1 MRRSIAPLVA
11 LGILSGC
18 TDASRG
24 ERGLVLFDTGR
35 RYREVSGLEAEVAVG
50 LPLRLTLRPA
60 RGRDFPAGI
69 AERVALKALA
79 LDGGAARVEPL
90 GGLDYRLTFDKPG
103 AYLLVAERDGA
114 PYDQIEVFAEEPAGL
129 DIVWLS
135 TARCEVELDD
145 ICSCPA
151 GYEPAPG
158 ITLRPGQRLRL
169 TVAPLSA
176 DGAAMLGELALSG
189 EPLDDLSISADDDG
203 IAANRFFLDADRELA
218 LGEGAQEE
226 VEVTLAT
233 PDGLSTS
240 LTLTLDTT
248 PLCCED

>member
-1 MRRSIAPLVA
+1 MRRSVAPLVA
-11 LGILSGC
+11 LWILSGC

-24 ERGLVLFDTGR
+24 ERGLVLFDTGQ
-35 RYREVSGLEAEVAVG
+35 RYRGVSGLDAEVAVG
-50 LPLRLTLRPA
+50 LPLRLTLRPG
-60 RGRDFPAGI
+60 RGRAFPAGI
-69 AERVALKALA
+69 AERLALKALA

-90 GGLDYRLTFDKPG
+90 GGLDYQLTFDKPG

-114 PYDQIEVFAEEPAGL
+114 PFDQIAVSAEEPAGL

-135 TARCEVELDD
+135 TGRCEVEFSDT
-145 ICSCPA
+145 CSCPA

-158 ITLRPGQRLRL
+158 ITLRPGQRLRV

-176 DGAAMLGELALSG
+176 DGAAMLGELTLFGA
-189 EPLDDLSISADDDG
+189 PLDGLSLAPDDDG
-203 IAANRFFLDADRELA
+203 IVANRFFLDADGDLA

-233 PDGLSTS
+233 PEGLSAS
-240 LTLTLDTT
+240 LALTLDAT
-248 PLCCED
+248 PLCCAD